1 MFRSKPSM
9 IHHCLCLFQSL
20 LLIALLPAVSLA
32 VPGSDRAMPDK
43 QAILDKLPGIRIPF
57 IENKGQMGDESVR
70 YYARTLGGTLFVTE
84 SGEIVYSLPFI
95 EKSESRNRDFSRW
108 VVDHR
113 QDVDVVSVKGVSLK
127 ETLLGATVKTIS
139 GRDMSASKVNFF
151 HGDDLS
157 RWQNGLS
164 SYEMVS
170 LGEVYPG
177 IELVLKAYGNNV
189 EKLFTVKP
197 HSDPRIIK
205 INIEGAKAVEVA
217 SNGELEIT
225 TDMGLV
231 RFTKPVAFQ
240 EIGGKRV
247 DVPVQYA
254 LQKANAAYSF
264 NVSNY
269 DRTRDLFID
278 PLLASTFLGKAS
290 YEMAQAIAL
299 DASGNV
305 YVTGFTNSS
314 DFPTTTG
321 SYDLSYNGTRDVF
334 VSKISGDLTQ
344 LLASTFLGGSND
356 DEAQAIALDA
366 SGNVYVSGI
375 TYSSDFPTTLGAYD
389 ASKNSSGG
397 TSTNDV
403 FITKISGDMK
413 QLLASTY
420 LGGGGDDF
428 VYALRLDNLGNVYV
442 AGFTKS
448 GDFPTTSGA
457 YNTSRNGTIDY
468 DDGFI
473 SKLNGNLTQLL
484 ASTFFG
490 GSDHDRISAM
500 SLDGSGNIYVAGTTK
515 SLNFPTTGGAYDTS
529 NNNYDAFISKFNGS
543 LDTLLVST
551 YLGGSGTEAA
561 LSIDLDIV
569 GNIYVTGITYSSDF
583 PTTSGAYNTSF
594 NGGDYDIFISKLSND
609 LTNLSASTFLGGGS
623 NDFPYSLSLNATGN
637 ALYVSGYTLSS
648 NFPVT
653 PWTYD
658 GLFNGIDAFISKFSS
673 NLDSLISSTFLGGTA
688 VDQGFAMALDSS
700 RNVYV
705 TGITNSVNFPTSAG
719 AYDSSHNGY
728 YDIFISKF
736 DSTLRRLN
744 PKGDVDRNDI
754 VNLADAIL
762 AIQVSSGMSS
772 ASVTLDADVN
782 VDDRIG
788 LAEVIYILQKVAGIR
803 Q

>member
-1 MFRSKPSM
+1 MFKSKPSM
-9 IHHCLCLFQSL
+9 IHHCLCAFQSL

-32 VPGSDRAMPDK
+32 VPGVDMTPMADQS
-43 QAILDKLPGIRIPF
+43 ILKKIAGIRIPF
-57 IENKGQMGDESVR
+57 VENKGQVGDESVR

-84 SGEIVYSLPFI
+84 SGELVYSLPLR
-95 EKSESRNRDFSRW
+95 EKSENRNRDFSRW

-113 QDVDVVSVKGVSLK
+113 NEIDAVSVKGVSLK
-127 ETLLGATVKTIS
+127 ETLLGASVKKIN
-139 GRDMSASKVNFF
+139 GLGMSSSKINFF
-151 HGDDLS
+151 NGDDLS
-157 RWQNGLS
+157 RWQDGLS
-164 SYEMVS
+164 SYEVVS

-197 HSDPRIIK
+197 HSDPRIIR
-205 INIEGAKAVEVA
+205 INIEGAKAVEIA
-217 SNGELEIT
+217 ANGELEIT

-231 RFTKPVAFQ
+231 GFTKPVAFQ

-254 LQKANAAYSF
+254 LQKANATYSF

-299 DASGNV
+299 DAAGNV

-321 SYDLSYNGTRDVF
+321 AYDLSYNGTRDVF

-356 DEAQAIALDA
+356 DESQAIALDA

-375 TYSSDFPTTLGAYD
+375 TYSSDFPATLGAYD

-403 FITKISGDMK
+403 FITKISGDLT

-428 VYALRLDNLGNVYV
+428 VYALRLDNMGNVYV

-457 YNTSRNGTIDY
+457 YSPSRNGTIDY

-473 SKLNGNLTQLL
+473 SKFNGNLTQLL

-500 SLDGSGNIYVAGTTK
+500 SLDSSGNVYVAGTTK

-551 YLGGSGTEAA
+551 YLGGSGTDAA

-569 GNIYVTGITYSSDF
+569 GNVYVTGITYSSDF
-583 PTTSGAYNTSF
+583 PTTSGAYDTSF
-594 NGGDYDIFISKLSND
+594 NGGDYDVFISKLSND

-623 NDFPYSLSLNATGN
+623 YDFPYSIYLNAAGN
-637 ALYVSGYTLSS
+637 ALYVSGYTYSS

-673 NLDSLISSTFLGGTA
+673 NLDRLISSTFLGGTA
-688 VDQGFAMALDSS
+688 VDQGVAMVLGSS

-705 TGITNSVNFPTSAG
+705 TGITNSFNFPTTAG
-719 AYDSSHNGY
+719 AYNSTHNGY

-736 DSTLRRLN
+736 DSTLRRLD